1 MSIDIP
7 MSTSINNL
15 DNIENSK
22 INDNNIINNINLD
35 DIIENQTLMDNN
47 FVRYLNDNS
56 AFEYSSKDPS
66 VHLIG
71 YYYCKQMIN
80 EIFPD
85 CKNSTIIT
93 MIRFIHMLGII
104 FIGIGCFLP
113 RKFLTYHILFCIH
126 ALIGWD
132 IFDDKCYI
140 TMVVQKIKST
150 NKYKDFV
157 PANMMVCRAVLL
169 LTMLASIIGIALPQL
184 SLFNVLTT
192 IFDYLKNFNK

>member
-22 INDNNIINNINLD
+22 INDNNLINNINLD
-35 DIIENQTLMDNN
+35 DIIENQTLMDNK

-66 VHLIG
+66 IHLIG
-71 YYYCKQMIN
+71 YYYGKQMAN

-104 FIGIGCFLP
+104 FISIGCFLP
-113 RKFLTYHILFCIH
+113 KKFLTYHILFCIH

-150 NKYKDFV
+150 NKYTDFV
-157 PANMMVCRAVLL
+157 PANMMACRAVLL

-192 IFDYLKNFNK
+192 IFDYLKNFN

>member
-22 INDNNIINNINLD
+22 INDSNLINNINLD

-47 FVRYLNDNS
+47 LYKYLNDNS

-66 VHLIG
+66 VHLLN
-71 YYYCKQMIN
+71 YYGKRMIN

-93 MIRFIHMLGII
+93 MIRLIHMLGII
-104 FIGIGCFLP
+104 FISIGCFLP

-140 TMVVQKIKST
+140 TMAVQKIKST
-150 NKYKDFV
+150 NKYTDFV

-192 IFDYLKNFNK
+192 ILII

>member
-169 LTMLASIIGIALPQL
+169 LAMLASIIGIALPQL

-192 IFDYLKNFNK
+192 IFDYLKNFN

>member
-22 INDNNIINNINLD
+22 INDNNLINNINLD
-35 DIIENQTLMDNN
+35 DIIENQTLMDNK
-47 FVRYLNDNS
+47 FIRYLNDNS

-71 YYYCKQMIN
+71 YYYGKGIVN

-104 FIGIGCFLP
+104 FISIGCFLP

-140 TMVVQKIKST
+140 TMVVQKIKSS

-192 IFDYLKNFNK
+192 IFDYLKNFN

>member
-22 INDNNIINNINLD
+22 INDSNIINNINLD
-35 DIIENQTLMDNN
+35 DIIENQTLMDNK
-47 FVRYLNDNS
+47 FVKYLNDNS

-71 YYYCKQMIN
+71 YYYGKRMIN

-104 FIGIGCFLP
+104 FISIGCFLP

-150 NKYKDFV
+150 NKYTDFV

-192 IFDYLKNFNK
+192 IFDYLKKFN